1 MSNPYY
7 NDEAQPT
14 EAEAQ
19 AAMAQLEGWRDDAV
33 KRHPGAAP
41 LREYLTANSRAKV
54 MELAGD
60 LADKLGAG
68 EAPSGPTVT
77 GGSPALGDYQGDND
91 ELALLAQRAA
101 RTHSNADFSAWLQK
115 KHEMAG
121 VEYPGPIR

>member
-68 EAPSGPTVT
+68 ESPSGPT
-77 GGSPALGDYQGDND
+77 
-91 ELALLAQRAA
+91 EAA